1 MAGEYKT
8 DAQTNLNWVQSWSM
22 TVGAPAIAKR
32 IFDTKAHAL
41 LFINGDSQNNIDAD
55 PSAIAGL
62 VLRVVLDTAEN
73 NGIYSVVYVNPSQP
87 SQGLALMRMIDE
99 QRKVTVSSGT
109 TSLAIEANTLYQFA
123 STYKPTALTISSIP
137 DSNLEAEIMFEADG
151 TSGCTITMGSGIEYI
166 GNLNIP
172 AGAKAYIN
180 IKNNVVAIYNSS
192 MVQVDAQFY
201 EQSQNMATSEAIAT
215 WVHDVVDTA
224 IAAVSQSYKA
234 NWMSEP
240 TSDTGITNRPNPL
253 WTTSDPVPVDVED
266 PSSYVI
272 LYKPEQGKENGCLHG
287 NGKFIEVRELPT
299 TVNLIPSSGSITVS
313 FAANTIYKVADNA
326 GDVDSVT
333 INADAVNNGD
343 NTAETILYFKTGS
356 EGGTI
361 TVTGNNKPII
371 LGPYDEQ
378 TGGTLVGNTRY
389 VVNYKDGIMII
400 SPTEHFVT
408 VVKREITSGT
418 YQNVSVDGEARIPL
432 FKPTSEGSDSG
443 LVPAAS
449 KAKQVLTG
457 NGWGNLFVSSRTG
470 SDVMAGVFYWDNP
483 NLYICVDVTGTT
495 ATWVQLN
502 SGSST
507 IDTTTIS

>member
-192 MVQVDAQFY
+192 MVQVDALFN
-201 EQSQNMATSEAIAT
+201 EDGQNLSTSKAIAEWVTSKIDEAIEQ
-215 WVHDVVDTA
+215 
-224 IAAVSQSYKA
+224 VSQDYKA
-234 NWMSEP
+234 DWSAAP
-240 TSDTGITNRPNPL
+240 SDAQGILNRPNPL
-253 WTTSDPVPVDVED
+253 WTSQNPAPTSTIVT
-266 PSSYVI
+266 
-272 LYKPEQGKENGCLHG
+272 LYAPGQSTGVLHHDG
-287 NGKFIEVRELPT
+287 EFREVRELPT
-299 TVNLIPSSGSITVS
+299 EVALSPDSGTTGTFTLSMGV
-313 FAANTIYKVADNA
+313 NTIYKIN
-326 GDVDSVT
+326 DSINVTLVT
-333 INADAVNNGD
+333 INADNVNIAN
-343 NTAETILYFKTGS
+343 NTAESILYFKTGS
-356 EGGTI
+356 SNGVI
-361 TVTGNNKPII
+361 KVTGSNRPII
-371 LGPYDEQ
+371 LGSYDTTDDE
-378 TGGTLVGNTRY
+378 GVLLANTRY
-389 VVNYKDGIMII
+389 IVNYKDGVLLIT
-400 SPTEHFVT
+400 PTENFVT
-408 VVKREITSGT
+408 AVARETTAGNYSNIVLNS
-418 YQNVSVDGEARIPL
+418 EAKIPL
-432 FKPTSEGSDSG
+432 FKTVSQGSDSG

-470 SDVMAGVFYWDNP
+470 SDVAAGVFYWDNP

-502 SGSST
+502 SSSST